1 MINKRIAVIGIPGKW
16 STEVLANH
24 LEQRTGYRCVIDMA
38 DVVLELE
45 TGELRYR
52 DTLLNTLDGVIIK
65 KISETYSPAADDRLR
80 MLKTLEADGVRCFS
94 SPSQVGRLINRLEG
108 TAALASGGIPL
119 PATRVTESTDA
130 ALEAIQTFGKVI
142 LKPLYSTKARGMVV
156 LKAADGVKANTQI
169 LNKFKAKHGLFYL
182 QKFVNLGGQDL
193 GMVFLGGKYLCTYAR
208 VGDDKSWNT
217 TIHSGG
223 KYRTFDASPEL
234 IELGLKA
241 QSCFDL
247 SFTTVDIALTDEG
260 PVVFEVS
267 AFGGFSGAKKGCGID
282 AAEKLCDYV
291 LSQLEAETAET
302 ETAEAG
308 E

>member
-16 STEVLANH
+16 STEVLADH
-24 LEQRTGYRCVIDMA
+24 LERRTGYRCIVNMA

-45 TGELRYR
+45 TGQLRYR
-52 DTLLNTLDGVIIK
+52 DTLLNALDGVVIK

-80 MLKTLEADGVRCFS
+80 MLSSLEADGVRCFS
-94 SPSQVGRLINRLEG
+94 PPNQINRLINRLEG
-108 TAALASGGIPL
+108 TAALASGGVPL
-119 PATRVTESTDA
+119 PATRVTENTDA
-130 ALEAIQTFGKVI
+130 ALDTIQTFGKAI
-142 LKPLYSTKARGMVV
+142 LKPLYSTKARGMMV
-156 LKAADGVKANTQI
+156 LKAADGVKANTQK
-169 LNKFKAKHGLFYL
+169 LDKFKAKHGLFYL

-193 GMVFLGGKYLCTYAR
+193 GMVFLGGEYLCTYAR
-208 VGDDKSWNT
+208 VGDTNAWNT

-223 KYRTFDASPEL
+223 KYLPFDPSPEL
-234 IELGLKA
+234 IELGRKA

-291 LSQLEAETAET
+291 LSQFEAPT
-302 ETAEAG
+302 
-308 E
+308 

>member
-16 STEVLANH
+16 STEVLADH
-24 LEQRTGYRCVIDMA
+24 LERRTGYRCIVNMA

-45 TGELRYR
+45 TGQLRYR
-52 DTLLNTLDGVIIK
+52 DTLLNALDGVVIK

-80 MLKTLEADGVRCFS
+80 MLSSLEADGVRCFS
-94 SPSQVGRLINRLEG
+94 PPNQVNRLINRLEG
-108 TAALASGGIPL
+108 TAALASGGVPL
-119 PATRVTESTDA
+119 PATRVTENTDA
-130 ALEAIQTFGKVI
+130 ALDTIQTFGKAI
-142 LKPLYSTKARGMVV
+142 LKPLYSTKARGMMV
-156 LKAADGVKANTQI
+156 LKAADGVKANTQK
-169 LNKFKAKHGLFYL
+169 LDKFKAKHGLFYL

-193 GMVFLGGKYLCTYAR
+193 GMVFLGGEYLCTYAR
-208 VGDDKSWNT
+208 VGDANAWNT

-223 KYRTFDASPEL
+223 KYLPFDPNPEL
-234 IELGLKA
+234 IELGRNA

-291 LSQLEAETAET
+291 LSQFEAPT
-302 ETAEAG
+302 
-308 E
+308 